1 MRKIISTLLA
11 TAFLCALA
19 AGVAGARDDIRVER
33 VTFEPG
39 TENAVIKGSITGYEI
54 VDYIL
59 GAIQGQTMTVEMSTD
74 NSASYFNILAP
85 GEDQVAL
92 FNGSINGNQHETILP
107 ASGDY
112 KVRVYMMRSAARR
125 DEVANF
131 SVSFSITGSAA
142 AAATAGAAPA
152 ADAKVEGTPYHAT
165 GQVPCSMGDAPLG
178 SAQCDFGV
186 IRTTPGNAEVHLTP
200 PGGFERVLTFSGDTV
215 RSDADA
221 QVQTQ
226 KKGDTWVIEV
236 NDYEHYQIPEA
247 VISGG

>member
-1 MRKIISTLLA
+1 MHAIVNTVRAAVFI
-11 TAFLCALA
+11 CALA

-39 TENAVIKGSITGYEI
+39 TDSAVIKGTITGYAV
-54 VDYIL
+54 VDYML
-59 GAIQGQTMTVEMSTD
+59 GARQGQTMTVDMSTD

-92 FNGSINGNQHETILP
+92 FNGSINGNQYETILP

-112 KVRVYMMRSAARR
+112 TVRVYMMRSAARR

-131 SVSFSITGSAA
+131 SLSFAITGSAA
-142 AAATAGAAPA
+142 ATAPSGAAPA
-152 ADAKVEGTPYHAT
+152 ADAKVEGTPYHAI
-165 GQVPCSMGDAPLG
+165 GQVPCSMGDAPPG
-178 SAQCDFGV
+178 TAQCDFGV
-186 IRTTPGNAEVHLTP
+186 IRGEPGNAEVHITP
-200 PGGFERVLTFSGDTV
+200 PGGFERVLSFGGDTV
-215 RSDADA
+215 SSDADA
-221 QVQTQ
+221 RVQAQ

-247 VISGG
+247 VITGG